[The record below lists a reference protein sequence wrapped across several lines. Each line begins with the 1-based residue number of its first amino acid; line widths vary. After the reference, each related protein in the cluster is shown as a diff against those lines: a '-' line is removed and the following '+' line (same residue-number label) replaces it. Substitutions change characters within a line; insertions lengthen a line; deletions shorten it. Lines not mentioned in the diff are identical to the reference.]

1 MKLENT
7 FLSEVTK
14 ACESK
19 YCLFSLVCGF
29 YICGILLWIEVRK
42 SERDPERENKEAGQE
57 SDGTGVKMEGEDRG
71 GRVQADWGGR
81 GQDREERQL
90 VTSPV
95 TTKHKETCNSEH

>member
-19 YCLFSLVCGF
+19 YCLFSLICSF

-42 SERDPERENKEAGQE
+42 SERDPERENKEAVQE
-57 SDGTGVKMEGEDRG
+57 RDGTDVKMEGEDRG
-71 GRVQADWGGR
+71 GR
-81 GQDREERQL
+81 GQDRDERQL

>member
-1 MKLENT
+1 
-7 FLSEVTK
+7 
-14 ACESK
+14 
-19 YCLFSLVCGF
+19 
-29 YICGILLWIEVRK
+29 
-42 SERDPERENKEAGQE
+42 
-57 SDGTGVKMEGEDRG
+57 MEGEDRG